1 MKKFTEEQIERYSR
15 NIILPEIGGKGQE
28 KLLQSR
34 VLVVGCGG
42 LGSPVIFYLAA
53 AGVGNIGI
61 IDSDK
66 VDISNLQRQV
76 IHTTD
81 DVGKEKVLSAK
92 EKIEKLNPDVRV
104 TPYNLRLNSQN
115 IFEIIKDYDIVVDCS
130 DNFPT
135 RYLVNDACILLNKPL
150 SHGAIIRFDG
160 QLTTIIPKVSACY
173 RCVFEEPPPA
183 GSVPTCQEAGVLGA
197 TCGIIGSLQA
207 TEVLKYLL
215 NVGSL
220 LTNKLFIFSGL
231 EMEVRILNIKRNKN
245 CAICGENPKIK
256 DLIDYE
262 EFCERKKFLSCN
274 GKKRIIHK

>member
-1 MKKFTEEQIERYSR
+1 MKLTDEQIERYSR
-15 NIILPEIGGKGQE
+15 NIILPEIGGKGQK
-28 KLLQSR
+28 KLLESK
-34 VLVVGCGG
+34 VLVVGTGG

-61 IDSDK
+61 VDSDK
-66 VDISNLQRQV
+66 VEISNLQRQI

-81 DVGKEKVLSAK
+81 DLGKEKPISAK
-92 EKIEKLNPDVRV
+92 EKIEKLNPDVKIN
-104 TPYNLRLNSQN
+104 TYNLRLTSQN
-115 IFEIIKDYDIVVDCS
+115 IMEIIKDYDIVVDCS

-135 RYLVNDACILLNKPL
+135 RYLVNDACVLSNKPL

-160 QLTTIIPKVSACY
+160 QLTTIIPKLSACY

-183 GSVPTCQEAGVLGA
+183 GAVPTCQEAGVLGA

-207 TEVLKYLL
+207 NEVLKYLL
-215 NVGSL
+215 GVGNL

-245 CAICGENPKIK
+245 CAICGDNPKIK
-256 DLIDYE
+256 NLIDYE
-262 EFCERKKFLSCN
+262 EFCER
-274 GKKRIIHK
+274 R